1 MVSVTEIPAEQTNP
15 GPEDRYLQELT
26 RLFDLYRLA
35 NLNTRHYGR
44 RAEKFEFLNKMA
56 MVTAAL
62 FSTAALAILLG
73 VQGDSVKQWAA
84 VLSGLTA
91 VISGVTPFFG
101 WIEKVRDL
109 RNLRFAY
116 SQLFG
121 QIESV
126 IGEIRRAGHLSPEHI
141 GMAKIAYDAYS
152 RIEALD
158 EFEPDQKLVN
168 EEDEKV
174 RKAFPPYFIWT
185 HF

>member
-1 MVSVTEIPAEQTNP
+1 MAVVTETPTPIDQV
-15 GPEDRYLQELT
+15 PEDRYHQELV

-35 NLNTRHYGR
+35 NLNARYYGR
-44 RAEKFEFLNKMA
+44 RAEKFESYNKWS
-56 MVTAAL
+56 MVIAAL
-62 FSTAALAILLG
+62 LSAAALGFLLG
-73 VQGDSVKQWAA
+73 AEGEWVKVLAA
-84 VLSGLTA
+84 ILSGLTA

-101 WIEKVRDL
+101 WTEKVRDL
-109 RNLRFAY
+109 RSLRFAY

-126 IGEIRRAGHLSPEHI
+126 IGEIRRAGHVSPEHI

-158 EFEPDQKLVN
+158 ELEPDQSLID

-174 RKAFPPYFIWT
+174 RKAFPEDYVWT